1 MRPRIV
7 RLIFVCISLMPALC
21 AGGADRL
28 EVPEVPRDKVI
39 SFALY
44 TVHNNTLRMT
54 AQLYA

>member
-1 MRPRIV
+1 
-7 RLIFVCISLMPALC
+7 MPALC